1 MNIEKNIF
9 KTFLMFLAKVILILL
24 LFAISIY
31 FWPFTLAIFT
41 AMCLEPLIRKIMD
54 KTKIK
59 RKFIGLILV
68 IVVYSIL
75 ALVISLLV
83 YKLITELSSLS
94 SKLPEIYDKVSY
106 FMDKVYLEIMRV
118 LNKFPKEVTVKIYEV
133 GRNVLNRVM
142 NILYVLLNKSLSII
156 TFLPSLLVYIVVN
169 FLATIFLVVDRNK
182 ITTFLKEKMPTKYIN
197 KFFNFITESSKTFIT
212 FLKAQL
218 LLLLI
223 TFLELLIA
231 FIIIKQPYPIVLAL
245 IVALVDA
252 LPILGTGTILLPWSA
267 YLSFN
272 GQINISIF
280 LIITYVAI
288 IVIRQLI
295 EPKIVSKAIGVHPLV
310 TLFCMY
316 VCFKVFGLIGLFIGS
331 ILAVLLKNILVNEG

>member
-9 KTFLMFLAKVILILL
+9 KTFLMLIAKIIMILL
-24 LFAISIY
+24 LFAVSIY

-54 KTKIK
+54 KTKFK
-59 RKFIGLILV
+59 RKYIGLILV
-68 IVVYSIL
+68 VIVYTILISICF
-75 ALVISLLV
+75 LLV

-94 SKLPEIYDKVSY
+94 SKLPEIYDKISY
-106 FMDKVYLEIMRV
+106 FMDKIYLEVMKI
-118 LNKFPKEVTVKIYEV
+118 LNKFPQEVTVKIYEV
-133 GRNVLNRVM
+133 GRNVLNKGM
-142 NILYVLLNKSLSII
+142 NFLYVLLNKSLSII
-156 TFLPSLLVYIVVN
+156 TFLPSLLVYVVVN

-182 ITTFLKEKMPTKYIN
+182 ITTFLKEKINAKYLN
-197 KFFNFITESSKTFIT
+197 KVFNFIKESSKTFLT
-212 FLKAQL
+212 FLKAQS

-245 IVALVDA
+245 IIALVDA
-252 LPILGTGTILLPWSA
+252 LPILGTGTVLLPWSIF
-267 YLSFN
+267 LSFN
-272 GQINISIF
+272 GKINISIF
-280 LIITYVAI
+280 LIITYLTII
-288 IVIRQLI
+288 IVRQLI

-310 TLFCMY
+310 TLLCMY
-316 VCFKVFGLIGLFIGS
+316 ICFKVFGLIGLFIGS

>member
-9 KTFLMFLAKVILILL
+9 KTFLMLIAKIIMILL
-24 LFAISIY
+24 LFAVSIY

-54 KTKIK
+54 KTKFK
-59 RKFIGLILV
+59 RKYIGLILV
-68 IVVYSIL
+68 VIVYTILISICF
-75 ALVISLLV
+75 LLV

-94 SKLPEIYDKVSY
+94 SKLPEIYDKISY
-106 FMDKVYLEIMRV
+106 FMDKIYLEVMKI
-118 LNKFPKEVTVKIYEV
+118 LNKFPQEVTVKIYEV
-133 GRNVLNRVM
+133 GRNVLNKGM
-142 NILYVLLNKSLSII
+142 NFLYVLLNKSLSII
-156 TFLPSLLVYIVVN
+156 TFLPSLLVYVVVN

-182 ITTFLKEKMPTKYIN
+182 ITTFLKEKINAKYLN
-197 KFFNFITESSKTFIT
+197 KVFKFIKESSKTFLT
-212 FLKAQL
+212 FLKAQS

-245 IVALVDA
+245 IIALVDA
-252 LPILGTGTILLPWSA
+252 LPILGTGTVLLPWSIF
-267 YLSFN
+267 LSFN
-272 GQINISIF
+272 GKINISIF
-280 LIITYVAI
+280 LIITYLTII
-288 IVIRQLI
+288 IVRQLI

-310 TLFCMY
+310 TLLCMY
-316 VCFKVFGLIGLFIGS
+316 ICFKVFGLIGLFIGS